1 MSFYKK
7 LRSTTS
13 IRYFGALHV
22 PGIQTYNVVEQK
34 KTGPFEDRFRIV
46 GTLPI
51 ENDIITTTGGEVI
64 R

>member
-13 IRYFGALHV
+13 IRYFGLLHV
-22 PGIQTYNVVEQK
+22 SGIQTYNVVEQK
-34 KTGPFEDRFRIV
+34 KTGPYEDRFRIIRAV
-46 GTLPI
+46 SVEKGV
-51 ENDIITTTGGEVI
+51 ITTTGGEVI